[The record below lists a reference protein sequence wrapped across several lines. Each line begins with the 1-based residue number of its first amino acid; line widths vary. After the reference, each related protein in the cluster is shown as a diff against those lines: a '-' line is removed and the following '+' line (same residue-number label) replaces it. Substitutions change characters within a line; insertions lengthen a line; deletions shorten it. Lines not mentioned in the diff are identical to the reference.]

1 MKMFYKSLSFRM
13 FYNYF
18 EYFKES
24 LSSCTQ
30 LKCLLRHCLLVF
42 VPLGFSVT
50 IDICLPGQYLY
61 RHSHPV
67 QCTVYSICIVTVT
80 LYSVQYLYC
89 QSPCTVYTVQYRYL
103 YRHSHPVQCTVSVPP
118 QSPCTVYSICVFL
131 YRNYLYRLCQCIFL

>member
-1 MKMFYKSLSFRM
+1 MFYKSLSFRM

-42 VPLGFSVT
+42 VLLGFSVT
-50 IDICLPGQYLY
+50 IGICLPVQYLYCHSHPVQCTVSVSSQSRCTVYSICIVSHPVQCTLYSTGICTATVTQYSVQYLY

-67 QCTVYSICIVTVT
+67 QCTVFVSSYTVT
-80 LYSVQYLYC
+80 
-89 QSPCTVYTVQYRYL
+89 
-103 YRHSHPVQCTVSVPP
+103 
-118 QSPCTVYSICVFL
+118 
-131 YRNYLYRLCQCIFL
+131 IFTG

>member
-30 LKCLLRHCLLVF
+30 LKCLLRHCRLVF

-80 LYSVQYLYC
+80 LYVQYLY
-89 QSPCTVYTVQYRYL
+89 
-103 YRHSHPVQCTVSVPP
+103 RHCHPVQCTVFVSSYTVTICTGCAIVSFYNFLGPFC
-118 QSPCTVYSICVFL
+118 PCIE
-131 YRNYLYRLCQCIFL
+131 CIHYIASL